1 MQRYVSIFVT
11 LKQFNYV
18 KIIYYPSLLV
28 FLLISCTQSNSSD
41 YKEEFYNDTKAEMTI
56 DGMSCQVGCA
66 AYIDEELEKVS
77 GVVSADVSFEN
88 KLASISYDNTLISE
102 HDIVST
108 INSLKDSAYS
118 VASVEV
124 GILKTIEKVK
134 TIPLK

>member
-1 MQRYVSIFVT
+1 MLRLFIT
-11 LKQFNYV
+11 
-18 KIIYYPSLLV
+18 PSLLV
-28 FLLISCTQSNSSD
+28 FLSIGCAQSNSSD
-41 YKEEFYNDTKAEMTI
+41 YNEEVLALADTKVEMTI

-88 KLASISYDNTLISE
+88 KLASITYDNSLISE
-102 HDIVST
+102 YDIVST

-124 GILKTIEKVK
+124 EILKTIDKVK
-134 TIPLK
+134 IDTH

>member
-1 MQRYVSIFVT
+1 M
-11 LKQFNYV
+11 LKLF
-18 KIIYYPSLLV
+18 ITSSLLV
-28 FLLISCTQSNSSD
+28 FLLINCTQSNSSD
-41 YKEEFYNDTKAEMTI
+41 YKEEVLAVADTKAEMTI
-56 DGMSCQVGCA
+56 DGMSCQVNCA

-88 KLASISYDNTLISE
+88 KLASISYDNSLISE

-124 GILKTIEKVK
+124 EILKTIEKVK
-134 TIPLK
+134 IDTH

>member
-1 MQRYVSIFVT
+1 M
-11 LKQFNYV
+11 LKLF
-18 KIIYYPSLLV
+18 ITSSLLV

-41 YKEEFYNDTKAEMTI
+41 YKEEVLAVADTKAEMTI
-56 DGMSCQVGCA
+56 DGMSCQVNCA

-88 KLASISYDNTLISE
+88 KLASISYDNSLISE

-124 GILKTIEKVK
+124 EILKTIEKVK
-134 TIPLK
+134 IDTH